1 MGVWRKFLLE
11 QCKHLFD
18 NRITILERMERILEH
33 WADILEQLTIIVED
47 LIFIRTFTGILEHF
61 QFY

>member
-1 MGVWRKFLLE
+1 MGNFPSVFFVVGVGHKVLLE

-33 WADILEQLTIIVED
+33 RADILE
-47 LIFIRTFTGILEHF
+47 
-61 QFY
+61 